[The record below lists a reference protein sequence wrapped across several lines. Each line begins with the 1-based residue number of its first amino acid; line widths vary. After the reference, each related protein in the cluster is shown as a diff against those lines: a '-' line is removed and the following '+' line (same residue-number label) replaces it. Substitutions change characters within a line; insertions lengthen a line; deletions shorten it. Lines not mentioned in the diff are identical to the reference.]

1 MTANTKQSNNSIQA
15 KQNTI
20 INKKNIICR
29 WVRTQQKMRIAEKSI
44 NVVSVIRIIIFWRK
58 HYAKH

>member
-58 HYAKH
+58 NYAKH